1 MIHLNEQQQTIIYIY
16 NLEQSTG
23 KRHWEWDPED
33 PHIYM
38 EWLNG
43 TTILR
48 NKIAYQQGLSD
59 RQKAMNNNLMGLQQG
74 DGNQINQVPTL
85 PIPQGAGTG
94 KPAGIKT
101 GSSGKVYD
109 AATSPHLFRPPSNR
123 KRYSRRRG

>member
-33 PHIYM
+33 PNIYM
-38 EWLNG
+38 EWLNA

-48 NKIAYQQGLSD
+48 NKISYHQNLSD
-59 RQKAMNNNLMGLQQG
+59 RQKAMNNNLIGLQQG
-74 DGNQINQVPTL
+74 DGNQVSQ
-85 PIPQGAGTG
+85 IPVQAGG
-94 KPAGIKT
+94 GNPAAIKT

-109 AATSPHLFRPPSNR
+109 AATSPHLFRPPGGR